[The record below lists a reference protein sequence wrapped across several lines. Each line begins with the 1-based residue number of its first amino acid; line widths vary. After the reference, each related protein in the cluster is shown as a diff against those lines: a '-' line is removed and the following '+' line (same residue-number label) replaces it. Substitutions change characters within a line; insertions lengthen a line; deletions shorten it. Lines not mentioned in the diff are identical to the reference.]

1 MDKIAISDKGYKR
14 KNNQDYH
21 FMDPFNRY
29 FILADGMGGHKG
41 GEIASYTAV
50 SAAHELLKNFN
61 AEGIHQLEDKLAE
74 AFNAANQAVYKKSL
88 STDSLSGMGTTM
100 IVSYLYS
107 DKLVI
112 AHAGDS
118 RAYLFSSGKLLRL
131 TKDHSLVQE
140 MAENGK
146 LDSSQAQK
154 HPKRNIIT
162 KAVGT
167 QDSIKPDIS
176 VKTLKVGI
184 LTDLIMCTD
193 GLTDYVTDKEIEN
206 ICREFGALDGSINE
220 MLSLA
225 LKRGGFDNISIIAVR
240 LNELSGSCS

>member
-14 KNNQDYH
+14 DNNQDYH
-21 FMDPFNRY
+21 FMDPLNRY
-29 FILADGMGGHKG
+29 FIIADGMGGHKG
-41 GEIASYTAV
+41 GEVASYTAV
-50 SAAHELLKNFN
+50 SAAHELLNDYS
-61 AEGIHQLEDKLAE
+61 AEGITQLQDKLAE
-74 AFNAANQAVYKKSL
+74 AFNAANQAVYQKSL

-100 IVSYLYS
+100 IVSYFYGNR
-107 DKLVI
+107 LVI

-118 RAYLFSSGKLLRL
+118 RAYLFRCGELLRL

-140 MAENGK
+140 MVENGQ
-146 LDSSQAQK
+146 LDSTQAQK

-176 VKTLKVGI
+176 LIELNPEG
-184 LTDLIMCTD
+184 LTYLIMCTD

-206 ICREFGALDGSINE
+206 ICRKFGSLEDSANE

-225 LKRGGFDNISIIAVR
+225 LKRGGFDNISIVAVR
-240 LNELSGSCS
+240 LNESSGSCL